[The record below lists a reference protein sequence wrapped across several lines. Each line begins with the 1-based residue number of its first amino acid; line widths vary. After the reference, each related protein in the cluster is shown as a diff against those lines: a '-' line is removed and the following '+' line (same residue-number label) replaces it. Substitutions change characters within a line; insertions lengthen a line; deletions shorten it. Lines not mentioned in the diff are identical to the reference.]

1 MCQARRR
8 PARTR
13 CTPPRSSANS
23 WRVKASDRTAF
34 IALPGGIGTLDE
46 AVEILVLGQLGKLGT
61 NYQVPV
67 ILMNYDGYYDGVMTW
82 IKDAEGHGAL
92 NRDEISELKVFRT
105 NAECVTYLAE
115 FYGVKQ

>member
-1 MCQARRR
+1 
-8 PARTR
+8 
-13 CTPPRSSANS
+13 
-23 WRVKASDRTAF
+23 
-34 IALPGGIGTLDE
+34 
-46 AVEILVLGQLGKLGT
+46 
-61 NYQVPV
+61 
-67 ILMNYDGYYDGVMTW
+67 MNYDGYYDGVMTW